1 MRENI
6 LVKTN
11 TLANVIQWHYDGATQ
26 MEIVK
31 RLQDEFGVKISR
43 SQISNILKQARE
55 TMPMVVKVKESTEPN
70 AQDILYANRQ
80 EVIKMK
86 REFYINSAIAK

>member
-11 TLANVIQWHYDGATQ
+11 TLADVIQWHYDGATQ

-31 RLQDEFGVKISR
+31 RLQDEFGVKISQ
-43 SQISNILKQARE
+43 SQISNILKRAKE
-55 TMPMVVKVKESTEPN
+55 TTPMVAK
-70 AQDILYANRQ
+70 
-80 EVIKMK
+80 
-86 REFYINSAIAK
+86 IN